1 MFSSKTTGPIST
13 KLCTKH
19 PWVIGI
25 KVCSNEVTHP
35 FPREN
40 NNEIAKI
47 HRFDF
52 EKSSSELQGQ
62 YNQTWHKKSLGER
75 ELSLF
80 KEEPF
85 KGNNG
90 YCFSRSLSVRLFVWK
105 LFTFTSSFPELL
117 TQFHLMLFFPWWR
130 RFVFVKN
137 KAITFPLNHIGN
149 SFKTLLYNH
158 TSDSFVLPN
167 ALLQVWL

>member
-1 MFSSKTTGPIST
+1 MFFSRTTGPIST

-25 KVCSNEVTHP
+25 KVCSNELTHP

-80 KEEPF
+80 KEEPSILTKEIMDTVSLAVCPF
-85 KGNNG
+85 V
-90 YCFSRSLSVRLFVWK
+90 CSFESFSHLRL
-105 LFTFTSSFPELL
+105 LFQNYLL
-117 TQFHLMLFFPWWR
+117 NFSHCDT
-130 RFVFVKN
+130 
-137 KAITFPLNHIGN
+137 
-149 SFKTLLYNH
+149 
-158 TSDSFVLPN
+158 
-167 ALLQVWL
+167 